1 MILGSGEIRTALE
14 QGVIVID
21 PAPEAIQYSST
32 SVDLRMGDVFQRWDS
47 DRINHIRSLGMDNTV
62 DAAKLES
69 YSELTRQY
77 MVLAETDSEGC
88 HTIHPGDFVLGITY
102 ESVVLPSESGIA
114 ARVEGRS
121 TLARMGLAVHLTAP
135 TIHAGWRGRIALEM
149 VNLGPWPIKLRPYEL
164 RICQLIF
171 ERVGESGNGGPAS
184 QFQGQKSPGGS

>member
-47 DRINHIRSLGMDNTV
+47 DRINQIRSLGMDNTV

-164 RICQLIF
+164 RICQLIL

-184 QFQGQKSPGGS
+184 QFQGQTSPGGS